1 MMYGGEMDYSGPR
14 IFGASLRLFTAVP
27 PYGAVWVIY
36 TVLYTYYTIM
46 AEAEQKPLSS
56 RLSETLLSNPESEVS
71 RWRRMFDRYA
81 KEGSDGVK
89 WVTIGGQS

>member
-1 MMYGGEMDYSGPR
+1 MVERWITPVPGFSERVSGC
-14 IFGASLRLFTAVP
+14 SRLF

-36 TVLYTYYTIM
+36 TVLYTYYTTM
-46 AEAEQKPLSS
+46 AETEQKPLSS
-56 RLSETLLSNPESEVS
+56 RLSETLFSNPESEVS